1 MEGIKKYL
9 IDLFSMTPY
18 KKAKIIDA
26 TIYQQP
32 TKYIVKSTDYDSAYK
47 TPVLTAGLSFILGYT
62 NEINGIYKAT
72 KTDPVIIFDDFT
84 GAFKWVDFPFKVKSS
99 AMKLIKAKVEKL
111 SLRYL
116 YWYMLY
122 LNFQSTA
129 HKRLWLSQYS
139 KMSIPLPPFPV
150 QEQIVD
156 FLDTIAEL
164 EAELEKRKKQYEIY
178 RSKLLHNLKC
188 AKVTLNEICDIA
200 KGRQLNKEVMSS
212 MRSNE
217 YPYPVFNGGK
227 TESGYWKDYNFDKN
241 KITISEGGASAGF
254 VNYPS
259 SPFWAGGHC
268 FVITNCD
275 LSRANYKYLFYFLKE
290 KQPYLQSLKR
300 GAGIPNLHKKEI
312 YELDIPL
319 PPLPVQERVVSILDS
334 FTSFTESLAEG
345 LPAEICLR
353 QRQCEYY
360 RNSIFNVLLQ

>member
-1 MEGIKKYL
+1 
-9 IDLFSMTPY
+9 
-18 KKAKIIDA
+18 
-26 TIYQQP
+26 
-32 TKYIVKSTDYDSAYK
+32 
-47 TPVLTAGLSFILGYT
+47 
-62 NEINGIYKAT
+62 
-72 KTDPVIIFDDFT
+72 
-84 GAFKWVDFPFKVKSS
+84 
-99 AMKLIKAKVEKL
+99 
-111 SLRYL
+111 
-116 YWYMLY
+116 
-122 LNFQSTA
+122 
-129 HKRLWLSQYS
+129 
-139 KMSIPLPPFPV
+139 
-150 QEQIVD
+150 
-156 FLDTIAEL
+156 
-164 EAELEKRKKQYEIY
+164 
-178 RSKLLHNLKC
+178 
-188 AKVTLNEICDIA
+188 
-200 KGRQLNKEVMSS
+200 MSS

-290 KQPYLQSLKR
+290 EQPYLQSLKR

-334 FTSFTESLAEG
+334 LTSFTESLAEG

-360 RNSIFNVLLQ
+360 RNAIFNVLLQQETLKKE